1 MQRRTFLKNAAAI
14 SAVTMV
20 SPALAFG
27 SRANS
32 ATRMGIIGCGNRG
45 TAVLSSMSEHTNTNI
60 VAMADIFD
68 DQLQKAKG
76 TFDRLNAN
84 KGFPKIPA
92 ANMYQGPDA
101 YKKLL
106 SNREVDAV
114 LITTPA
120 YMHPEIMDAA
130 VQAGKHVYCEK
141 PVAPDVA
148 GCKRVEKIGERL
160 NGKLSIA
167 VGFQIRQATPY
178 VQMVKRIQ
186 RGDIGEVVNVQ
197 LYYLSSA
204 PSIKSN
210 GNASYD
216 EKRIRNHYHF
226 RSLSGGIVLDQAIH
240 QLDVCNWA
248 INSRPLQAVGQ
259 GGRRGR
265 PDFGDSWSNYQVLYQ
280 YPGNINVSL
289 HSTQIGSAFGD
300 VCARFIGTKGIAE
313 AHYSR
318 GVYITGDNE
327 WDSGILGSP
336 NPSQED
342 ISSGAFSSSLHD
354 ANANK
359 VKSFINSIETGNHLN
374 QAKEGARST
383 LSAIMGREAGI
394 SEGKITWDEMY
405 LSNSKLDPD
414 LNFSRF
420 D

>member
-1 MQRRTFLKNAAAI
+1 MKRRTFLKSAAAI
-14 SAVTMV
+14 SAVTVV
-20 SPALAFG
+20 SPSVAFG

-32 ATRMGIIGCGNRG
+32 AVRVGIIGCGGRG
-45 TAVLSSMSEHTNTNI
+45 TAVISSMSKHTNTNI
-60 VAMADIFD
+60 VAMADLLE
-68 DQLQKAKG
+68 DQLEKKKD
-76 TFDRLNAN
+76 TFDQLNSDN
-84 KGFPKIPA
+84 GFPKISRS
-92 ANMYQGPDA
+92 NMYQGSEA
-101 YKKLL
+101 WKKLL
-106 SNREVDAV
+106 DNQEVDAV
-114 LITTPA
+114 LISTPA
-120 YMHPEIMDAA
+120 YVHADYMEAA

-148 GCKRVEKIGERL
+148 GCKQVKQIGERL
-160 NGKLSIA
+160 NGKVSIA

-178 VQMVKRIQ
+178 VEMVKRIQ
-186 RGDIGEVVNVQ
+186 RGDIGEVINVQ

-204 PSIKSN
+204 PSIEEAKSN
-210 GNASYD
+210 SYD
-216 EKRIRNHYHF
+216 EKRIRNHFHF
-226 RSLSGGIVLDQAIH
+226 RALSGGIVLDQAIH

-248 INSRPLQAVGQ
+248 INSRPIQAIGQ

-318 GVYITGDNE
+318 GVYITGENE
-327 WDSGILGSP
+327 WDSGILGGP

-354 ANANK
+354 ANENK
-359 VKSFINSIETGNHLN
+359 VKSFINSIQTGNHLN
-374 QAKEGARST
+374 EAKEAARST
-383 LSAIMGREAGI
+383 LSAVLGREAGI
-394 SEGKITWDEMY
+394 SEGKVTWEEMY
-405 LSNSKLDPD
+405 LSNSKLDPQ
-414 LNFSRF
+414 LNLSQF

>member
-1 MQRRTFLKNAAAI
+1 MQRRTFLKNAAAV

-20 SPALAFG
+20 APAIAFG
-27 SRANS
+27 SGANS
-32 ATRMGIIGCGNRG
+32 AIRVGIIGCGNRG
-45 TAVLSSMSEHTNTNI
+45 TAVLSSMSKHTNTNI
-60 VAMADIFD
+60 VAMADLFEN
-68 DQLQKAKG
+68 QLQKKKE
-76 TFDRLNAN
+76 TFDQLNAD
-84 KGFPKIPA
+84 KGFSKIPR

-106 SNREVDAV
+106 SNQDVDAV

-160 NGKLSIA
+160 NGKVSIA
-167 VGFQIRQATPY
+167 VGFQIRRASPY

-186 RGDIGEVVNVQ
+186 RGDIGEVINVQ

-204 PSIKSN
+204 PSVESP
-210 GNASYD
+210 GNISYD

-226 RSLSGGIVLDQAIH
+226 RALSGGIVLDQAIH

-248 INSRPLQAVGQ
+248 LQSRPLQAIGQ

-280 YPGNINVSL
+280 YPGNVNVSL

-318 GVYITGDNE
+318 GVYITGENE
-327 WDSGILGSP
+327 WDSGILRTS

-342 ISSGAFSSSLHD
+342 ISSGTFSSSLHD
-354 ANANK
+354 ANENK
-359 VKSFINSIETGNHLN
+359 VKSFINSIKTGKYLN
-374 QAKEGARST
+374 QTHEGAKST
-383 LSAIMGREAGI
+383 LSAILGRDSGI
-394 SEGKITWDEMY
+394 SEGKVTWDEMY
-405 LSNSKLDPD
+405 FSNSKLNPH
-414 LNFSRF
+414 LNLSQF